1 MENRNLWS
9 QLREILNRFLGSRA
23 EEHDRPLRSSTA
35 RERFWSELREGQ
47 REAEAAAKTKGT

>member
-1 MENRNLWS
+1 MVDKNWWS
-9 QLREILNRFLGSRA
+9 RLREMLNRLLGSRA
-23 EEHDRPLRSSTA
+23 EERDRPLRPSTA